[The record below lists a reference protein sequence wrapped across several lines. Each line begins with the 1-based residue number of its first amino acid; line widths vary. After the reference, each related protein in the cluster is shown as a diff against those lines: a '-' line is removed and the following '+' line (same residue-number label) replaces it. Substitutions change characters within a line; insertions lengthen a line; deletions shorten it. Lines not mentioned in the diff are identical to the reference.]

1 MNTYEDNLLAAR
13 FDALA
18 PEPLAGDWDEVLGR
32 ASATSNGRPPLERSH
47 PHKGHRRRRVVALV
61 AAALVVV
68 AGTASAFGS
77 VRDFFLDRGFIGLPP
92 QGATP
97 SSPESGELVLLYWG
111 PLPGTDTGGKSRFWL
126 YADGR
131 LISLQAGA
139 RPEGANQLST
149 GYLEQRLTPE
159 GAELLRSEIVS
170 IGLIGD
176 EDDGAY
182 AYQRTNDGDD
192 FAIGSEPV
200 SRDTTTPLPD
210 YTLNFKV
217 RNGDQLYRISRVGDL
232 ERLAALLTD
241 PASSLPASAWAD
253 REIRAYVPSRFEIVY
268 GPWQPNAKLSDTLKL
283 LPASAQGL
291 LRANKAKRE
300 RERAWVGTPGEDPV
314 AADWFHFSVTTE
326 EARALKV
333 ALVDAGLDDG
343 RPDASAP
350 AWELAYTVDA
360 PAWAPREGPV
370 AISFNPILPHGE
382 ATCGP
387 CG

>member
-1 MNTYEDNLLAAR
+1 MSTYEDNSLAGR

-32 ASATSNGRPPLERSH
+32 RRAARDGRPRLERS
-47 PHKGHRRRRVVALV
+47 PTRQGHRRRRLVAV
-61 AAALVVV
+61 AAAVLVV
-68 AGTASAFGS
+68 AALTAAASGT

-97 SSPESGELVLLYWG
+97 SSPESGELISFYWG
-111 PLPGTDTGGKSRFWL
+111 PVPGAEDWGKSRFWL

-131 LISLQAGA
+131 MISLRAA
-139 RPEGANQLST
+139 TRPEGANELST

-170 IGLIGD
+170 TGLIGD
-176 EDDGAY
+176 KDDGVP
-182 AYQRTNDGDD
+182 AYQRANDDDD

-210 YTLNFKV
+210 YTLEFQV
-217 RNGDQLYRISRVGDL
+217 RDGDQLYRISRVGDL
-232 ERLAALLTD
+232 ERLVALLTD
-241 PASSLPASAWAD
+241 PASRLPASAWAD

-268 GPWQPNAKLSDTLKL
+268 GPWQPTETLSDTLKR
-283 LPASAQGL
+283 LPASVQPL
-291 LRANKAKRE
+291 LRATDAR
-300 RERAWVGTPGEDPV
+300 RERAWVGAPGGEPIP
-314 AADWFHFSVTTE
+314 ANWYHFSVTTE

-333 ALVDAGLDDG
+333 ALVDAGFDDG
-343 RPDASAP
+343 RDDLSAR
-350 AWELAYTVDA
+350 AYELAYSVAA

-370 AISFNPILPHGE
+370 VIAFNPILPHGE